1 MQARTRQTCL
11 FAAIALTSVVVLA
24 GTALAQSAQPASP
37 LSGIWKLNIAKSTY
51 SPSNLAPKSGTTQF
65 NVTKDGVKAVI
76 DGVDSQGRATHSEYT
91 ATFDGK
97 DCPWKGTIA
106 GQPSPNQDAVVWKKI
121 DDHTYEITNKLKG
134 QTLTSSR
141 IVVAKDGRSRTNTT
155 SGKNAQGETV
165 NVMAVYDKQ

>member
-1 MQARTRQTCL
+1 MSSHRNTSTLGLA
-11 FAAIALTSVVVLA
+11 FAIV
-24 GTALAQSAQPASP
+24 TACTIGSFAQPASP
-37 LSGIWKLNIAKSTY
+37 LSGTWKLNMAKSTY
-51 SPSNLAPKSGTTQF
+51 SPANLAPKSGTTQF
-65 NVTKDGVKAVI
+65 DVTKDGVKAVI

-106 GQPSPNQDAVVWKKI
+106 GQPSPNQDAVAWKKI

-141 IVVAKDGRSRTNTT
+141 IVVAKDGKSRTNTT
-155 SGKNAQGETV
+155 TGKNAQGVTV
-165 NVMAVYDKQ
+165 NAVAFYEKQ